1 MDHQLMQRR
10 EVTLPVVQVEGVV
23 SSGNGAI
30 GGQIEMEKQSYDK
43 INRTPGLTGAGSERW
58 CCGGWFSKGLCAWW
72 HLHLGH
78 GRI

>member
-1 MDHQLMQRR
+1 MQKG
-10 EVTLPVVQVEGVV
+10 EVALPVVQVEGVV

-30 GGQIEMEKQSYDK
+30 GGQIEMEKQSHDK
-43 INRTPGLTGAGSERW
+43 INGTPGLTGAGPERW

-78 GRI
+78 RRI